1 MSVRQSATEAR
12 VYFRIS
18 LRRLPQTRA
27 EEAYFPKVEP
37 PPPLTSARGRPPH
50 RLPQEGQSPF
60 LPLAEVVFNHHS
72 RHAGKTVE
80 WFSKTPA

>member
-1 MSVRQSATEAR
+1 MSERQGATEAR
-12 VYFRIS
+12 VCFRIS
-18 LRRLPQTRA
+18 LCRLPQTGA
-27 EEAYFPKVEP
+27 EEAYFSKVEP
-37 PPPLTSARGRPPH
+37 PPPPTSEQGRSPH

-72 RHAGKTVE
+72 RHAGKTIE